1 MTGLSALLT
10 HAAEQAK
17 PTEPPLPERGLERI
31 QAQWEG
37 LTDQPFDVGAIQ
49 KLINTAKS
57 QGGGAQ
63 TVSAVFDEAFEAE
76 TLPPNYSDG
85 PYLAEHLE
93 TLLRG
98 RLAITTTPPRE
109 GTRRGHVTVYN
120 APVPDP
126 IEPRE
131 VFAGLVAFAHCL
143 GVVRTIHPAGVAVPM
158 NEVTVREDTV
168 YIGQQPATEYYE
180 HSPECVKVN

>member
-1 MTGLSALLT
+1 MDALSDLLT
-10 HAAEQAK
+10 SVTAQAK
-17 PTEPPLPERGLERI
+17 PTKPPLPERGLERI

-37 LTDQPFDVGAIQ
+37 LTDQPFDIGTIQ

-63 TVSAVFDEAFEAE
+63 TVSAVFDEVFEAE
-76 TLPPNYSDG
+76 TLPPN
-85 PYLAEHLE
+85 LAEHLE

-131 VFAGLVAFAHCL
+131 VFARLVAFAHCL

>member
-1 MTGLSALLT
+1 MDALSDLLT
-10 HAAEQAK
+10 SVTAQAK
-17 PTEPPLPERGLERI
+17 PTKPPLPEGGLERI

-37 LTDQPFDVGAIQ
+37 LTDQPFDIGTIQ

-76 TLPPNYSDG
+76 TAPPN
-85 PYLAEHLE
+85 LAEHLE
-93 TLLRG
+93 TVLRG

-131 VFAGLVAFAHCL
+131 VFARLVAFARNL
-143 GVVRTIHPAGVAVPM
+143 GVVRTIHPAGVSVPM

>member
-1 MTGLSALLT
+1 MDALSDLLT
-10 HAAEQAK
+10 SVTAQAK
-17 PTEPPLPERGLERI
+17 PTKPPLPEGGLERI

-37 LTDQPFDVGAIQ
+37 LTDQPFDIGTIQ

-120 APVPDP
+120 APAPDP
-126 IEPRE
+126 IDPRE
-131 VFAGLVAFAHCL
+131 VFARLVAFAHCL

-180 HSPECVKVN
+180 RSPECVK